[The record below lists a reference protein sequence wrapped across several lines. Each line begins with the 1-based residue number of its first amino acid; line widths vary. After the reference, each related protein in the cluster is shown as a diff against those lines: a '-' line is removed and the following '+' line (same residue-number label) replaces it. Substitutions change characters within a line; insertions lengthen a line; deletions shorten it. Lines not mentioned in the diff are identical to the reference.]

1 MTLAEELAGYKLER
15 PRGRLVSF
23 LKPDDEPDP
32 KDATALRKAEKTRRW
47 REQNRERIKSMR
59 QRWNEKRRKGGS
71 VARDV
76 NEHYFG
82 A

>member
-23 LKPDDEPDP
+23 KTPDDEPDP
-32 KDATALRKAEKTRRW
+32 KDATALRKAEKVRRW
-47 REQNRERIKSMR
+47 REQNRERVRLMR
-59 QRWNEKRRKGGS
+59 QKWNEKRRKGGS

-76 NEHYFG
+76 SEHYFG